1 MTDKKDK
8 DKKDKEGKVLIGPW
22 GEPKAKNSDDAKKW
36 IKEKYDRA
44 LDKKNTMMKVREKL
58 SKVDMIT
65 ENVMITLIHT
75 LKEYDYDIGKEDFIL
90 DIGFLSETVKSII
103 HRQERIPHV
112 VQGLIDTLMT
122 PENTTDDKGRNLQF
136 SRFNTQLLT
145 ELIEMANEVKEN
157 PIQPDIV
164 FEPDMELDT
173 EPEEITGWKIDI
185 DKEDKDDKDKDK
197 E

>member
-1 MTDKKDK
+1 
-8 DKKDKEGKVLIGPW
+8 
-22 GEPKAKNSDDAKKW
+22 
-36 IKEKYDRA
+36 
-44 LDKKNTMMKVREKL
+44 MKVKEKL

-173 EPEEITGWKIDI
+173 EPEDISDWKK
-185 DKEDKDDKDKDK
+185 DKEDKDKDDKDDEDGK
-197 E
+197 EF

>member
-1 MTDKKDK
+1 MI

-22 GEPKAKNSDDAKKW
+22 GEPKAKNDADADKW
-36 IKEKYDRA
+36 IKEKYDRE
-44 LDKKNTMMKVREKL
+44 LDKKNTMMKVKEKL

-112 VQGLIDTLMT
+112 VQGLIDNLMT
-122 PENTTDDKGRNLQF
+122 PEKTKDDRGQNIYY
-136 SRFNTQLLT
+136 SRFNSPLLRD
-145 ELIEMANEVKEN
+145 LIEMA
-157 PIQPDIV
+157 
-164 FEPDMELDT
+164 
-173 EPEEITGWKIDI
+173 
-185 DKEDKDDKDKDK
+185 
-197 E
+197 